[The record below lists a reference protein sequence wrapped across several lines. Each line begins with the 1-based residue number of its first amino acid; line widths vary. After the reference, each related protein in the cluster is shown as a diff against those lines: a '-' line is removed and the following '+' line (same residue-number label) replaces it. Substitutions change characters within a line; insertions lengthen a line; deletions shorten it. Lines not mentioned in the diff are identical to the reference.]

1 MGELRCQQR
10 IFLGW
15 LSRPAQIHRTD
26 QQIRQRRFADVH
38 RLHQL
43 RFRFGPQERSGTHW
57 QLHSS
62 HQRAALRLHAPAL
75 HPGGSLL
82 PQRRQLAGRQR
93 AELRRRQL
101 PCALRRLGILR
112 RRGLPVLKL
121 IMTTG
126 VFMKHITRNTL
137 GATLALLSPALWAA
151 TAPVTPVT
159 PKVMLVAMFAP
170 EAQNWIDRLH
180 LTKEIQV
187 PGLAAEYP
195 AIRCNAQDVCLMVTG
210 MGQTNAAAS
219 TLALALSPQFD
230 LRKTYFIV
238 AGIAGINPHHGT
250 LGTTAWAHYLVEFGT
265 QWEID
270 SRDVPKDWPT
280 GYLGINTKGPNE
292 KPPLDYKTEVFELN
306 PKLQA
311 KAFALSQKVTL
322 SESKE
327 SAAWRVKYPYAPANQ
342 PPQVTQCDTLAGNT
356 WFSGTRLSERAEVW
370 TKLLTDGKGVYCTT
384 QQEDNSTYEA
394 LLRASK
400 AGKVDV
406 NRLAVVRAGSDFDR
420 PYPGY
425 SEVDNLLKYADQGA
439 FVPALENLYR
449 TGNPL
454 VQAIVGDWKN
464 WEKGV
469 PQ

>member
-1 MGELRCQQR
+1 MGSHRAGYASHAQGHAGRHVCARSAELD
-10 IFLGW
+10 
-15 LSRPAQIHRTD
+15 RPAASD
-26 QQIRQRRFADVH
+26 QGDPGARPCRRVSGH
-38 RLHQL
+38 PLQ
-43 RFRFGPQERSGTHW
+43 RSG
-57 QLHSS
+57 
-62 HQRAALRLHAPAL
+62 RLPDGHRHGPDQC
-75 HPGGSLL
+75 S
-82 PQRRQLAGRQR
+82 
-93 AELRRRQL
+93 
-101 PCALRRLGILR
+101 
-112 RRGLPVLKL
+112 
-121 IMTTG
+121 
-126 VFMKHITRNTL
+126 
-137 GATLALLSPALWAA
+137 
-151 TAPVTPVT
+151 
-159 PKVMLVAMFAP
+159 
-170 EAQNWIDRLH
+170 
-180 LTKEIQV
+180 
-187 PGLAAEYP
+187 
-195 AIRCNAQDVCLMVTG
+195 
-210 MGQTNAAAS
+210 
-219 TLALALSPQFD
+219 LALSPQFD

-265 QWEID
+265 QWEVD

-370 TKLLTDGKGVYCTT
+370 TRLLTDGKGVYCTT